1 MILRAKKYKKKKFF
15 YTGNFYKFKFSSDL
29 SRSPSPDVVDTWTME
44 TDALMVEIAKLES
57 NPRYPVT
64 PPAQV
69 PAHKLFHKDE
79 SNEVPKVLKANV
91 APIPPTSI
99 PASVAVK
106 KNVTKGKFFGLLL
119 VIFASI
125 GYTTQADV
133 APNHNDY

>member
-15 YTGNFYKFKFSSDL
+15 LYRKRKFKFSSDL
-29 SRSPSPDVVDTWTME
+29 SRSPSPDVVDTWSME

-64 PPAQV
+64 HSAQV
-69 PAHKLFHKDE
+69 PAHKLFHKE
-79 SNEVPKVLKANV
+79 EPNEVPKVLKANV

-106 KNVTKGKFFGLLL
+106 KNVTKGKFF
-119 VIFASI
+119 
-125 GYTTQADV
+125 
-133 APNHNDY
+133 